1 MLLLWNELDPVDD
14 HEMNRNN
21 YIYEIQGNRNPFIDH
36 PEFINMIYDDEYAG
50 SGALNDLNGS
60 NATLSD
66 EQKVQRVIDAINNIG
81 TVSLDSENAILK
93 AEKLYEKLTPELKAT
108 INNDVYSILTNARST
123 YEKLVEEKENQNNN
137 NNPTA
142 QGSVAKF
149 SFGTDDT
156 PTHKDNNSALET
168 YTESNGQYTFTY
180 TNGYKAFP
188 ESTDAK
194 GNSCLKLGTSKE
206 IGSFKFEV
214 PSDINKVIIYVA
226 QYKANNTKLSV
237 NGKQYTITTA
247 SNNGEYTAIEID
259 TTTIKSIEVATVSGA
274 NRCMI
279 NTIEFCK

>member
-1 MLLLWNELDPVDD
+1 
-14 HEMNRNN
+14 
-21 YIYEIQGNRNPFIDH
+21 
-36 PEFINMIYDDEYAG
+36 MIYDDDYAG
-50 SGALNDLNGS
+50 NGALNDLDGS

-66 EQKVQRVIDAINNIG
+66 EQRVQRVIDAINNIG
-81 TVSLDSENAILK
+81 TVTLDSENDILK
-93 AEKLYEKLTPELKAT
+93 AENLYNKLSSELKAN
-108 INNDVYSILTNARST
+108 ISNEVYSILTKARDT
-123 YEKLVEEKENQNNN
+123 YEQLVEEKENQNNNN

-149 SFGTDDT
+149 SFGADDS

-168 YTESNGQYTFTY
+168 YTETNGNYTFTY

-188 ESTDAK
+188 GSVDAK

-206 IGSFKFEV
+206 IGSFKFTV
-214 PSDINKVIIYVA
+214 PSDVNKVFIYVA
-226 QYKANNTKLSV
+226 QYKTNNTTLSV
-237 NGKQYTITTA
+237 NGKQYTISTA

-259 TTTIKSIEVATVSGA
+259 TTSTKTIEVATVSGA